1 MKPKII
7 FIFVGLPRKIKEG
20 LNFIQFLIDEYKAQV
35 IFSTNEEILK
45 YKLPDGSK
53 VIINENNSWYQNKL
67 KEIFYKSNL
76 KYNITVPPISWND
89 KVIIDICNKFDFL
102 LNVLSNHIYN

>member
-1 MKPKII
+1 MTT
-7 FIFVGLPRKIKEG
+7 E
-20 LNFIQFLIDEYKAQV
+20 D
-35 IFSTNEEILK
+35 
-45 YKLPDGSK
+45 
-53 VIINENNSWYQNKL
+53 
-67 KEIFYKSNL
+67 KSNL